1 MFHGS
6 YLPSDVTFLLKPLT
20 NVTLL
25 EVAAKEQLIQ
35 SGAKHYSEMIS
46 PEQQPS
52 TAYMQLF
59 AQAWA
64 DNGART
70 AADHLKLAAM
80 LNAAKQGTITL
91 VSLARAG
98 TPVGVIL
105 KRLLESVFQRDV
117 THYSISIIRDRGIDN
132 NALHHILARGH
143 TQDSIAFIDGWTGK
157 GVITQE
163 LQNSIAHYN
172 QRHGT
177 RIDPSLWVIAD
188 LAGVASH
195 AATHDDY
202 LIPSSILNA
211 TISGLISRSILDDS
225 IGSNDFHG
233 CLYYDHL
240 KAQDLSLRYVDDLSQ
255 RAEQH
260 AQAQPYT
267 PQHHS
272 AALVTPRREQVK
284 SLIANLMQQH
294 NVPHI
299 NLIKPGIG
307 EATRVLLRRSPGLLI
322 LSNQAGN
329 DVTHMHSLA
338 VDKNVPILI
347 DHNIAPYQAIAII
360 KDIHHASS

>member
-1 MFHGS
+1 
-6 YLPSDVTFLLKPLT
+6 
-20 NVTLL
+20 
-25 EVAAKEQLIQ
+25 
-35 SGAKHYSEMIS
+35 
-46 PEQQPS
+46 
-52 TAYMQLF
+52 
-59 AQAWA
+59 
-64 DNGART
+64 
-70 AADHLKLAAM
+70 
-80 LNAAKQGTITL
+80 
-91 VSLARAG
+91 
-98 TPVGVIL
+98 
-105 KRLLESVFQRDV
+105 
-117 THYSISIIRDRGIDN
+117 
-132 NALHHILARGH
+132 
-143 TQDSIAFIDGWTGK
+143 
-157 GVITQE
+157 
-163 LQNSIAHYN
+163 
-172 QRHGT
+172 
-177 RIDPSLWVIAD
+177 
-188 LAGVASH
+188 
-195 AATHDDY
+195 
-202 LIPSSILNA
+202 
-211 TISGLISRSILDDS
+211 
-225 IGSNDFHG
+225 
-233 CLYYDHL
+233 LYYDHL